1 MDGEILYRGI
11 TSADLRA
18 SLEAPLRPG
27 THWGS
32 YRMAEYFATQA
43 LEDRPGE
50 EPVIL
55 AVPLAEFDPRFLRPD
70 LEMVRDPVF
79 EEDVES
85 EGLDELWAGSD
96 KGWQD
101 CLSYYEAV
109 LYDAPLTLKREHVIF
124 GDLAEAS
131 VPSSL

>member
-18 SLEAPLRPG
+18 SLEAPLRPS

-32 YRMAEYFATQA
+32 YRMAEYFATQS
-43 LEDRPGE
+43 LDDRPEE

-55 AVPLAEFDPRFLRPD
+55 AVPLSEFDPRFLRPD

-79 EEDVES
+79 EEDIDE
-85 EGLDELWAGSD
+85 EGLDEQWASSE

-101 CLSYYEAV
+101 CLACYEAV
-109 LYDAPLTLKREHVIF
+109 VYDAPLTLRPEHVVQWPTSA
-124 GDLAEAS
+124 DPA
-131 VPSSL
+131 P